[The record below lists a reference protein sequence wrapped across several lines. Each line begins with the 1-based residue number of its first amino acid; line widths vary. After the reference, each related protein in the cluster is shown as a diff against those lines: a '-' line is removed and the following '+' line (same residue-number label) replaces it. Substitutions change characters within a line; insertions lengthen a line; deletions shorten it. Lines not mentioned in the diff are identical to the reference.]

1 MIEVIELT
9 REEKQSWIVNGIRPC
24 GSDINCI
31 QSVVSNVLKTDFNVP
46 MEKLIKRIWCQWMH
60 KRWITATYNP
70 EFNWVCHKCKRSWR
84 PGPKRGILKWIK
96 DKIK

>member
-31 QSVVSNVLKTDFNVP
+31 QSVVSNV
-46 MEKLIKRIWCQWMH
+46 IKE
-60 KRWITATYNP
+60 N
-70 EFNWVCHKCKRSWR
+70 FNWERSN
-84 PGPKRGILKWIK
+84 GVLTIK
-96 DKIK
+96 ADEVTITFGDIPTFEWKG

>member
-31 QSVVSNVLKTDFNVP
+31 QSVVSNV
-46 MEKLIKRIWCQWMH
+46 IKE
-60 KRWITATYNP
+60 N
-70 EFNWVCHKCKRSWR
+70 FNWERSNGVLTITSPSVTITFGDIPTFEWK
-84 PGPKRGILKWIK
+84 G
-96 DKIK
+96 

>member
-31 QSVVSNVLKTDFNVP
+31 QSVVSNVLKTDFNWERSNGV
-46 MEKLIKRIWCQWMH
+46 LTIKADEVTITFGDTVTFQW
-60 KRWITATYNP
+60 K
-70 EFNWVCHKCKRSWR
+70 S
-84 PGPKRGILKWIK
+84 
-96 DKIK
+96 

>member
-31 QSVVSNVLKTDFNVP
+31 QSVVSNV
-46 MEKLIKRIWCQWMH
+46 IKENFDWERSNGVLT
-60 KRWITATYNP
+60 ITSPSVVITFGETP
-70 EFNWVCHKCKRSWR
+70 TFEWK
-84 PGPKRGILKWIK
+84 G
-96 DKIK
+96 

>member
-31 QSVVSNVLKTDFNVP
+31 QSVVSNV
-46 MEKLIKRIWCQWMH
+46 IKE
-60 KRWITATYNP
+60 N
-70 EFNWVCHKCKRSWR
+70 FNWERSNGVLTITSPSVTITFGDIPTFEW
-84 PGPKRGILKWIK
+84 KS
-96 DKIK
+96 